1 MSDFDFGYA
10 LSETSND
17 SYFEDLIAGIEGLAM
32 QRGMI
37 EMKAELKVPTK
48 IKQAYQEQNSDQ
60 R

>member
-1 MSDFDFGYA
+1 MSGIDFGYA